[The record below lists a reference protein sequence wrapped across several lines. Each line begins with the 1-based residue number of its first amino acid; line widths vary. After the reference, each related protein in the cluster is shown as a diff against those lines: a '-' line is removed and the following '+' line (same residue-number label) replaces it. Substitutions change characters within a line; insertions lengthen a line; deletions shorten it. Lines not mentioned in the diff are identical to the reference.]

1 MNGSKAH
8 RAVSLVYGRAA
19 LLGLMAVAI
28 VLCLGGICVFIPLG
42 LVTRSDASIWVL
54 IIPSVLYFLILNG
67 GALGT
72 LAWVVRRRKRW
83 LDGLFTPLGLRG
95 ERYNLMG
102 RQYQGTVEAREVT
115 ARFFQGPTLEVYL
128 STPLQTRLGV
138 AEEGS
143 TTLSLAHL
151 AGREPVA
158 LEDPDMSGLHA
169 FALDERWA
177 RALLTDPEARTLVR
191 RLMSAGESWA
201 LVRQL
206 ILTPGAL
213 CLRLYQNRNLF
224 KYDVTPEEAED
235 WLDDLLALARIAEG
249 MPAPRVTAEE
259 SSGERLARTG
269 GGGRIAVVVVALLV
283 GVPTCLL
290 ALGAAAFFV
299 WAIR

>member
-1 MNGSKAH
+1 MNGSKAQ

-28 VLCLGGICVFIPLG
+28 VLCLGGTCVFIPLG

-67 GALGT
+67 GASGT
-72 LAWVVRRRKRW
+72 LVWIARRRKRW
-83 LDGLFTPLGLRG
+83 LDGLFTPLGLTG
-95 ERYNLMG
+95 ERYNVMG
-102 RQYQGTVEAREVT
+102 RQYQGIVEGREVT
-115 ARFFQGPTLEVYL
+115 ARFFQGPTFEIYL

-138 AEEGS
+138 AEAGS

-151 AGREPVA
+151 AGREPLA

-169 FALDERWA
+169 FALDEGWA
-177 RALLTDPEARTLVR
+177 RVLLTDPEARTLVR

-206 ILTPGAL
+206 ILAPGAF

-224 KYDVTPEEAED
+224 KYDVTPAEAAR

-269 GGGRIAVVVVALLV
+269 GGSRIAVVVVALLV

-290 ALGAAAFFV
+290 ALGAAVFFV

>member
-1 MNGSKAH
+1 MNVSKALRAASQAH
-8 RAVSLVYGRAA
+8 GRAVV
-19 LLGLMAVAI
+19 LGLVSAAI
-28 VLCLGGICVFIPLG
+28 VLSLGGVCVFIPLG
-42 LVTRSDASIWVL
+42 LFTRSDASIWAL

-67 GALGT
+67 GAFGT

-102 RQYQGTVEAREVT
+102 RQYHGTVGGREVT
-115 ARFFQGPTLEVYL
+115 ARFFQGPTFEVYL
-128 STPLQTRLGV
+128 NTPLQTRLGV

-151 AGREPVA
+151 AGREPLA
-158 LEDPDMSGLHA
+158 LDDPDMSGLHA
-169 FALDERWA
+169 FALDEGWA
-177 RALLTDPEARTLVR
+177 RALLTGPEARTLVR
-191 RLMSAGESWA
+191 RLRSAGESWA

-206 ILTPGAL
+206 ILAPGAF
-213 CLRLYQNRNLF
+213 CLRLYQNKNLF
-224 KYDVTPEEAED
+224 KYDVTPEEAEQ

-259 SSGERLARTG
+259 SSGERLVRTG
-269 GGGRIAVVVVALLV
+269 GGSRIAVVIVALLV

-290 ALGAAAFFV
+290 ALAAAKFFV
-299 WAIR
+299 GAIR